1 MPIRVLLADDH
12 PEFIEAAIHFLSVD
26 PNIETIGRALSGE
39 DALEQAVLLQPD
51 LVLLDLAMPVL
62 NGLDATRCIKAFARA
77 PQVIIV
83 TLYDNPEYRSAAA
96 AAGADGF
103 IAKSELTTQLL
114 PLIHYLFAD
123 AHR

>member
-12 PEFIEAAIHFLSVD
+12 PEFIEAAIRFLSVD
-26 PNIETIGRALSGE
+26 PDIEMIGRALSGE
-39 DALEQAVLLQPD
+39 DALEQAILLQPD
-51 LVLLDLAMPVL
+51 LVLLDLAMPAL
-62 NGLDATRCIKAFARA
+62 NGLEATRCIKALAGA

-83 TLYDNPEYRSAAA
+83 TLYDNPEYRTAAA

-123 AHR
+123 SHR